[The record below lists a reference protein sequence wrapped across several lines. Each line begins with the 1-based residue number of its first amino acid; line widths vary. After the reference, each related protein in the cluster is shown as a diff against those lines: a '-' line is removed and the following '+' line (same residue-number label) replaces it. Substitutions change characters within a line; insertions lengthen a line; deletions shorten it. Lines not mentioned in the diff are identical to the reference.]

1 MTEGAKSVVEGV
13 LNIGTENANLLAR
26 NVGRPTSEASKVQLA
41 FIEMTRVKMFVGNQ
55 VFCDIM
61 MSEKFMGCLK
71 RRSLYAA
78 A

>member
-26 NVGRPTSEASKVQLA
+26 NVSRPTSEASKVQLA

>member
-26 NVGRPTSEASKVQLA
+26 NVSRPTSEASKVQLA
-41 FIEMTRVKMFVGNQ
+41 FIEMTRVKMFVGN
-55 VFCDIM
+55 
-61 MSEKFMGCLK
+61 EKFMGCLK